1 MLNRSESQSGFT
13 LIELVIT
20 LAIVGILLALAMP
33 GFSAWMQNVQIRN
46 TAESFLN
53 GLQVAKSQAVRSNS
67 NVQFIVTDSNP
78 TAASVTSV
86 VADAN
91 GGNWLVRELQTD
103 ATGVIVMNF
112 IQGRPRAEGSA
123 NATVASGLA
132 CFEFTPLG
140 RLNLA
145 PNAPCLAPA
154 GLADANGNIVIA
166 VDNSGSYTG
175 KRPMQINV
183 SLGGQVLMCDPDATA
198 KAANPNNP
206 QFCP

>member
-1 MLNRSESQSGFT
+1 MLNRSDSQIGFT

-33 GFSAWMQNVQIRN
+33 SFTAWMQNVQIRN
-46 TAESFLN
+46 TAESFVN
-53 GLQVAKSQAVRSNS
+53 GLQIAKSQAVRSNS
-67 NVQFIVTDSNP
+67 NVQFIVTNSNP

-86 VADAN
+86 AADAN
-91 GGNWLVRELQTD
+91 GVNWLVRELQTD
-103 ATGVIVMNF
+103 AIGVITMNF
-112 IQGRPRAEGSA
+112 IQGRPGAEGST

-145 PNAPCLAPA
+145 PSAPCVVPA

-166 VDNSGSYTG
+166 LDNSRTYTG
-175 KRPMQINV
+175 KRPMRINV

>member
-1 MLNRSESQSGFT
+1 MLIRSESQSGFT

-20 LAIVGILLALAMP
+20 LVIVGILLALAMP

-46 TAESFLN
+46 TAESFVN
-53 GLQVAKSQAVRSNS
+53 GLQIAKSQAVRSNT

-78 TAASVTSV
+78 VAASVTSV

-103 ATGVIVMNF
+103 AAGVIVMNF

-140 RLNLA
+140 RLNLT
-145 PNAPCLAPA
+145 PNAPCAAPA

-198 KAANPNNP
+198 RAANPNNP

>member
-1 MLNRSESQSGFT
+1 MLIRSESQSGFT

-46 TAESFLN
+46 TAESFVN
-53 GLQVAKSQAVRSNS
+53 GLQIAKSQAVRSNS

-78 TAASVTSV
+78 VAASVTSV
-86 VADAN
+86 VAAAN

-103 ATGVIVMNF
+103 AAGVIVMNF

-140 RLNLA
+140 RLNLT
-145 PNAPCLAPA
+145 PNAPCAAPA
-154 GLADANGNIVIA
+154 GLADANGNFVIA
-166 VDNSGSYTG
+166 VDNSSSYTG